1 MNIILKYILDML
13 PFMLIAIPFYLIGRF
28 LYLKRKKSL
37 NYYHEVVL
45 FIFIIFLVG
54 LVSQTMIPKLE
65 ITSSNQLS
73 VVKSRVHKTNLIPFK
88 IIEETYNEIV
98 KYQNIN
104 YFIINFLGNII
115 MFLPI
120 GFFIP
125 LLWKLEDK
133 KVILIGFCSSLLI
146 EITQLFLRRGTD
158 IDDLILNT
166 LGVCL
171 GLLLYRKL
179 YKKWKNP
186 FQKVQ
191 IEKEKYTKK

>member
-120 GFFIP
+120 GFFI
-125 LLWKLEDK
+125 
-133 KVILIGFCSSLLI
+133 
-146 EITQLFLRRGTD
+146 
-158 IDDLILNT
+158 
-166 LGVCL
+166 
-171 GLLLYRKL
+171 
-179 YKKWKNP
+179 
-186 FQKVQ
+186 
-191 IEKEKYTKK
+191 